1 MECGEGRNGGRW
13 RRRRRERE
21 EKGSRG
27 LAEEINNGL
36 GNPRSVVHTGG
47 KLPTIPDNGE
57 KEERGGAVAVGNHLP
72 RSVQPFF
79 SAFTFFFFFFFFFAS
94 FFPSPLPTLFSL
106 LASNNHEH

>member
-1 MECGEGRNGGRW
+1 MTRVVATKGRKGKRQRGWKRQEGGRGGGGGREAEKEETGRR

-21 EKGSRG
+21 GGERSRG

-57 KEERGGAVAVGNHLP
+57 KEERLSRRGW
-72 RSVQPFF
+72 
-79 SAFTFFFFFFFFFAS
+79 
-94 FFPSPLPTLFSL
+94 
-106 LASNNHEH
+106 